1 MIILKTSRWL
11 FWIEGLVR
19 KLQAGV
25 CLKSILCILGIR
37 ISSVWR
43 AGCPKSYTDHSPRFQ
58 FSDTNSD
65 QKNKPEVDRA
75 SHDTV
80 GAYDFIHSGECTDFS
95 TKFYRKMDSRKK
107 SREHIS
113 VKTSKNV
120 LQTYCND
127 LDSTEF
133 ACFALSSRYP
143 RSMPKII

>member
-1 MIILKTSRWL
+1 MPKIDFVRFRHTDFKPVARRVSEDLCQSHPSFPTLPYQS
-11 FWIEGLVR
+11 WIE
-19 KLQAGV
+19 K
-25 CLKSILCILGIR
+25 K
-37 ISSVWR
+37 
-43 AGCPKSYTDHSPRFQ
+43 T
-58 FSDTNSD
+58 
-65 QKNKPEVDRA
+65 EVDRA

-80 GAYDFIHSGECTDFS
+80 GVYDFIHSGKRTDFS
-95 TKFYRKMDSRKK
+95 TGFYRKMDSRKK

-113 VKTSKNV
+113 FKTSKNV